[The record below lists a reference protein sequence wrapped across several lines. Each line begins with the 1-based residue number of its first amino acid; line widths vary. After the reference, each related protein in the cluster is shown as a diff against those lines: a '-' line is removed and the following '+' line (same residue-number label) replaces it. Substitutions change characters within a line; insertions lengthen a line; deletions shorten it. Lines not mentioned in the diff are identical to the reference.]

1 MGNPKAF
8 MNIPRKE
15 AGYRPIHDRILDY
28 GEVEQT
34 LNSKDRQEQ
43 ASRCMNCGVPFCHWA
58 CPTGSKIPEWN
69 DALYRGEWE
78 LAYKRLVQTNEFP
91 EFTGRVCPALCEKSC
106 VLNEVMHEPTCNR
119 ENECAIIERAF
130 QESYVQP
137 CKPTRI
143 GKRVAVIGA

>member
-43 ASRCMNCGVPFCHWA
+43 ASRCMNCGVPFCPCV

-69 DALYRGEWE
+69 DAL
-78 LAYKRLVQTNEFP
+78 
-91 EFTGRVCPALCEKSC
+91 
-106 VLNEVMHEPTCNR
+106 
-119 ENECAIIERAF
+119 
-130 QESYVQP
+130 
-137 CKPTRI
+137 
-143 GKRVAVIGA
+143 